1 MKKINLLSIFIIS
14 LVFASC
20 EPKYEKEYN
29 WAYPV
34 CGDWMVKVYV
44 HDTVNDKDTVFAGP
58 LEMKTYNSAFGQDS
72 IWIDDYPVYYS
83 SDDRY
88 IGNFWTLQVKAAVD
102 MKSLTFQSDSAISVV
117 PDYPVAIKVL
127 NGKVINKD
135 SIYFELQFDDDGYYD
150 ENGDWVSTPFE
161 TTYKIAGHRET
172 SYEEYMQQ

>member
-44 HDTVNDKDTVFAGP
+44 EGEEYAGP
-58 LEMKTYNSAFGQDS
+58 YEMKTYNSSFGQDS

-83 SDDRY
+83 NYDAY
-88 IGNFWTLQVKAAVD
+88 YGNFWTLQVKAAVD

-117 PDYPVAIKVL
+117 PGYPVAIKVR
-127 NGKVINKD
+127 NGRVINKD
-135 SIYFELQFDDDGYYD
+135 SIYFELQFEDDGYYD
-150 ENGDWVSTPFE
+150 DNGDRVPNPFG
-161 TTYKIAGHRET
+161 TTYQIAGHRET